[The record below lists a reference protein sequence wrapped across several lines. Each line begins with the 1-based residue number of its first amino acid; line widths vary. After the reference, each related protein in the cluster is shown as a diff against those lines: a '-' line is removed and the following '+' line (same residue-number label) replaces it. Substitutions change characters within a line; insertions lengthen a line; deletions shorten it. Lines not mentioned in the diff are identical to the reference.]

1 MVQSAF
7 AMQQNVVQKQEV
19 KHHLIMA
26 MTNNSKKA
34 RGRLIWGV
42 VYLVA
47 AILVLVSL
55 IHEQDTMRIGF
66 RALILVLFLVRV
78 FEHFRAW
85 SRLSNEPD
93 QDEILP

>member
-1 MVQSAF
+1 
-7 AMQQNVVQKQEV
+7 
-19 KHHLIMA
+19 MA
-26 MTNNSKKA
+26 TTNNKKA

-55 IHEQDTMRIGF
+55 LNERDTMRIGF
-66 RALILVLFLVRV
+66 RAVILLLFLVRV

-85 SRLSNEPD
+85 SRLRKEPD
-93 QDEILP
+93 QDEVLP

>member
-1 MVQSAF
+1 
-7 AMQQNVVQKQEV
+7 
-19 KHHLIMA
+19 MA

-34 RGRLIWGV
+34 TGRLIWGV

-55 IHEQDTMRIGF
+55 INERDTMRIGF
-66 RALILVLFLVRV
+66 RALILILFLVRV

-85 SRLSNEPD
+85 NQLRKEPD
-93 QDEILP
+93 QDEVLP